1 MEENKSNKKIWI
13 GIAAAVLIILVVLLV
28 ILKPFQRSAAAPA
41 ETGVNPPAAAE
52 IEMDDSPPAADPEPT
67 PAMEP
72 TAETVEVETTETA
85 TETAAEADQAVDP
98 ASVIKASNLSQLQEV
113 ITLEGHAGEV
123 LEIAFSP
130 DGSLLAS
137 ASTDNNVMVWNT
149 EDGSLLYTLE
159 GHTDTVL
166 SLAFSPDGE
175 LLLSGSRDRTVKKW
189 QLSDGSLLD
198 TISRIHALRAM
209 ELAFSPDGFLFA
221 VANDIGF
228 VEVRRTDT
236 GILYKT
242 IVQTDSFG
250 HKEDFVSTWG
260 LSFTPD
266 GESILVGAGRNCCG
280 GSLRVYD
287 VDTYVDSDILIG
299 MNVRI
304 HDLVYSSDGETLG
317 VVFLPLAVFWT
328 VDADNGDMIESFEGH
343 SYMVNSVAFSPDGSL
358 IVSGSEDWHVYI
370 WDTSTG
376 EILGDL
382 KNREAAINSV
392 AFSPGGT
399 TIAVASDDGTIGLWQ
414 VSGE

>member
-1 MEENKSNKKIWI
+1 
-13 GIAAAVLIILVVLLV
+13 L
-28 ILKPFQRSAAAPA
+28 
-41 ETGVNPPAAAE
+41 
-52 IEMDDSPPAADPEPT
+52 
-67 PAMEP
+67 EP
-72 TAETVEVETTETA
+72 TAEADEAETS
-85 TETAAEADQAVDP
+85 ETAAETSAGSGEAVDP
-98 ASVIKASNLSQLQEV
+98 ASIITTSNLSQLQEV
-113 ITLEGHAGEV
+113 FTLQGHTGEV
-123 LEIAFSP
+123 VEIAFSP

-189 QLSDGSLLD
+189 QMSDGSLLD

-209 ELAFSPDGFLFA
+209 ELAFSPDGSLFA

-250 HKEDFVSTWG
+250 HKEDFVSSWG

-280 GSLRVYD
+280 SSLRVYD
-287 VDTYVDSDILIG
+287 VDTYVESEILIG

-304 HDLVYSSDGETLG
+304 RDLVFSSDGETLG
-317 VVFLPLAVFWT
+317 VVFLPLSVFWT
-328 VDADNGDMIESFEGH
+328 VDADDGDMIEAYEGH

-358 IVSGSEDWHVYI
+358 IVSGSEDWHVYV

-382 KNREAAINSV
+382 KSREAAINSV
-392 AFSPGGT
+392 AFSPDGT
-399 TIAVASDDGTIGLWQ
+399 TIAIASDDSTIGLWQ
-414 VSGE
+414 ISGE